1 MQVRRRRQVIDKEQR
16 LALSKSCGLTIAFLT
31 LGLLFKQEQ
40 RGGVG
45 NCRRGQMVLSFKTHR
60 SALSFKKVIISKKH
74 FSLKRQK
81 FERL

>member
-1 MQVRRRRQVIDKEQR
+1 MQVRRRKQVIDKEQR

-45 NCRRGQMVLSFKTHR
+45 NCRRGQMVEKRHR
-60 SALSFKKVIISKKH
+60 KHKSVLSFKKKKH
-74 FSLKRQK
+74 CFKKALFPEKT
-81 FERL
+81 EI